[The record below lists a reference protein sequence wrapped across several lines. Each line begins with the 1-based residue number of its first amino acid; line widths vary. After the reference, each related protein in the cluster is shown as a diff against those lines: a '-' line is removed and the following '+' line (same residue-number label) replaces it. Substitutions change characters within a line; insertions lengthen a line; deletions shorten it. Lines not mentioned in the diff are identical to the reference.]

1 VTLPSGFAP
10 SKRAG
15 DALPDSVEG
24 QVLLRLAPRSWRP
37 FLQLARIDRP
47 IGWWLL
53 VLPCW
58 WSSALASLAV
68 GDALH
73 LRDLALF
80 LIGAVAM
87 RGCGSTY
94 NDIVDREID
103 ATVERTRGRPLPS
116 GRVGVGAAKMFLVA
130 QALVG
135 LAVLLQFNLFA
146 ILLGMG
152 SLLPVAIYP
161 FMKRITNWPQV
172 VLGAAFAWGAL
183 MGWAV
188 VTGSL
193 ALAPVLLYLGAML
206 WTIGFDTIYAL
217 QDLEDDAR
225 MGIGSTARAFGPRV
239 RTAVGTLY
247 AASALAVLAALLAAG
262 APPLACLGPAAF
274 ALHLAWQVWRM
285 KAADPLRALALFRSN
300 RDAGLLL
307 FTGLAL
313 AVALHHL

>member
-1 VTLPSGFAP
+1 VTQPSGLAP
-10 SKRAG
+10 RDRVEG
-15 DALPDSVEG
+15 ALPDAIEG
-24 QVLLRLAPRSWRP
+24 QILLRLAPRSWHP

-58 WSSALASLAV
+58 WSSALASLATGV
-68 GDALH
+68 PLNLTH
-73 LRDLALF
+73 LLLF

-94 NDIVDREID
+94 NDIIDREID

-116 GRVGVGAAKMFLVA
+116 GRIGVGAAKLFLVA

-135 LAVLLQFNLFA
+135 LAVLLQFNLFSIA
-146 ILLGMG
+146 LGMA

-161 FMKRITNWPQV
+161 FMKRITAWPQA

-183 MGWAV
+183 MGWTAA
-188 VTGSL
+188 TGTL
-193 ALAPVLLYLGAML
+193 ALAPALLYLGAVL

-225 MGIGSTARAFGPRV
+225 MGIGSTARAFGPHV
-239 RTAVGTLY
+239 RGAVGALY
-247 AASALAVLAALLAAG
+247 GASALAVAAAVGAAG
-262 APPLACLGPAAF
+262 APALAFLGPAAF
-274 ALHLAWQVWRM
+274 ALHLSWQVWRL
-285 KAADPLRALALFRSN
+285 KAADPRRALMLFRSN

-307 FTGLAL
+307 LAGLAL
-313 AVALHHL
+313 AVSLHHL